1 MADGLNFFTDLNKL
15 AQSVS
20 AAPDKIDDNVA
31 EIVETALRHAADS
44 VRDIV
49 NDPSGRG
56 TKKGGPRVLS
66 GQMLESV
73 GYDMGMNRRNRIQ
86 GKYGFVH
93 GAPPWTA
100 YQERADVAPRIPAMM
115 ALATTNQSFVD
126 ELEDQLSSG
135 RWMDVI

>member
-1 MADGLNFFTDLNKL
+1 VADGLNFFTDLNKL

-31 EIVETALRHAADS
+31 EIVETALKHAADS

-49 NDPSGRG
+49 NDPGGRG

-66 GQMLESV
+66 GEMLESV
-73 GYDMGMNRRNRIQ
+73 GYDMGMNRRGRIQ

-93 GAPPWTA
+93 GAPFWTK
-100 YQERADVAPRIPAMM
+100 YQERGTSRIPAMM

-126 ELEDQLSSG
+126 ELEDQLQSG